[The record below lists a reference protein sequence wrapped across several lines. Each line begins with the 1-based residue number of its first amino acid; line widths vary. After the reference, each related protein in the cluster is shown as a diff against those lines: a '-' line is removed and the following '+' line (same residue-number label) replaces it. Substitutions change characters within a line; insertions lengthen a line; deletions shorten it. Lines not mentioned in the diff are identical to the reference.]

1 MRPVR
6 AVEFVQDFGDD
17 LGTRVG
23 TNRIKSV
30 ADDAVACER
39 VRDRC
44 QAVREPNVCGA
55 ARSLAPQTF
64 GFELDGEYERVCKT
78 CCRHDLRAPHH
89 AIMTGPVAVFQCGG
103 TSKRDGR
110 HG

>member
-1 MRPVR
+1 MWPARRARSPVGQPGEPFLYRLVRMRPVR
-6 AVEFVQDFGDD
+6 AVEFVQDFSDD

-44 QAVREPNVCGA
+44 QTVRAPECSA
-55 ARSLAPQTF
+55 ACSLAPQTF

-78 CCRHDLRAPHH
+78 CCRHD
-89 AIMTGPVAVFQCGG
+89 
-103 TSKRDGR
+103 
-110 HG
+110 